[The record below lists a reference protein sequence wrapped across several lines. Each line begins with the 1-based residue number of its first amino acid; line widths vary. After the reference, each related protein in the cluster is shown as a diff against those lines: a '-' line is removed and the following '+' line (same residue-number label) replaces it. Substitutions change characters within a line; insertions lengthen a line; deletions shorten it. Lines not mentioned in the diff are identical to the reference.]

1 MFPYIYTAILLL
13 IYLFSIPFLIL
24 ISFKKKY
31 KRSIPARFFL
41 YKNPPFEKNLIHF
54 HSCSLGET
62 ISLKPIIENF
72 QKVNLSVITGT
83 GFEAAKKYKNADVR
97 FLPFEIILWFWLTPQ
112 KALVVAEAELWYL
125 LFFLSKKRGSFTF
138 LINARVSDKSYKSY
152 LRFRWFYKKIFEN
165 IDYVFAQTQI
175 DKERLIQLG
184 AKNVEVTGN
193 IKLANT
199 PYVTKDYEKPKRFLI
214 VAAST
219 HDPEEEIIFTSWL
232 KNRDNSILAVV
243 PRHPERFEEVDEL
256 LSRRCKAENLRY
268 KKFSQSNDFE
278 ADVILVDRMGELINI
293 YKIADLVILG
303 GSFVNSGG
311 HNPLEPAYFGVPII
325 SGKHIFNQKESY
337 SYVDGIKLIEA
348 NELDEILEK
357 KDFKPIKIVGYV
369 DINKIVKAIKD
380 VV

>member
-1 MFPYIYTAILLL
+1 M
-13 IYLFSIPFLIL
+13 
-24 ISFKKKY
+24 
-31 KRSIPARFFL
+31 
-41 YKNPPFEKNLIHF
+41 
-54 HSCSLGET
+54 
-62 ISLKPIIENF
+62 
-72 QKVNLSVITGT
+72 
-83 GFEAAKKYKNADVR
+83 
-97 FLPFEIILWFWLTPQ
+97 WFWLTPQ

-232 KNRDNSILAVV
+232 KNKDNSILAVV

-357 KDFKPIKIVGYV
+357 KDFKPTKIVGYV